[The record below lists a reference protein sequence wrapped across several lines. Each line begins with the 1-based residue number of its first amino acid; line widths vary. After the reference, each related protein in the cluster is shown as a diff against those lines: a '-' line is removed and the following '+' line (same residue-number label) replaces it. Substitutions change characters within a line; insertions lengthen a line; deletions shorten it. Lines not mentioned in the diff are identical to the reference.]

1 MSRDFWAGVGAGVAG
16 AAIAVHLWLAVLF
29 DGMRH
34 TYADFGGSIPASTRL
49 VLSATWRWGIPG
61 AGVVA
66 LSLLVSRR
74 ARSAWPYGVLA
85 IVLVL
90 TAVATYLLAE
100 APLYALAG
108 NIKGD

>member
-16 AAIAVHLWLAVLF
+16 AAIAVHFWLAVVF
-29 DGMRH
+29 DGMRR

-61 AGVVA
+61 AGIVA
-66 LSLLVSRR
+66 LLLVSRR
-74 ARSAWPYGVLA
+74 ARGAWPYGALA

-90 TAVATYLLAE
+90 TAVATYLLAQ